1 MWSRD
6 NKVWQEFRKDI
17 MAMDIAEGVFLA
29 DYLRYLN
36 VTRTYAAAL
45 EIADLQRYKVIKEPA
60 KVKTAIFN
68 RLGIPF
74 TFVIGKN

>member
-17 MAMDIAEGVFLA
+17 MAMDTVEGVFLA

-60 KVKTAIFN
+60 KVKTTIFN